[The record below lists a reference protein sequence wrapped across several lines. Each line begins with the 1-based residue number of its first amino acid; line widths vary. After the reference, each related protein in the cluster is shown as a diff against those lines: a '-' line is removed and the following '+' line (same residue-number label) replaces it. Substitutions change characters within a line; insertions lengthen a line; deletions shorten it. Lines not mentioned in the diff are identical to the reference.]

1 MEELL
6 GRIAQ
11 VKDNEIGEVLT
22 AVLRRYEELYP
33 EWEVGTV
40 SLQKSEDRNTQIDRM
55 IQMLTRLKSI

>member
-6 GRIAQ
+6 GLIAQ

-55 IQMLTRLKSI
+55 IQMLTRLKSK

>member
-55 IQMLTRLKSI
+55 IQMLTRLKSK